1 MLINILTHT
10 PVYVWAILALLVYRG
25 VIAARDREVGVR
37 KLYIIPLLM
46 LALSLQGVLA
56 KFGAAVL
63 PLAAWSH
70 ARRRNDAAD
79 LALRQGARVGRC
91 HCLGMVRVQGSWAP
105 MVMMMVIFFAKY
117 ALAVAL
123 AIQPQAADNAVFAAT
138 ACALFGVFSGYFLG
152 CLARDMGAIPRTGK
166 LRQAAIEPSMP

>member
-1 MLINILTHT
+1 M
-10 PVYVWAILALLVYRG
+10 
-25 VIAARDREVGVR
+25 
-37 KLYIIPLLM
+37 PLLRH
-46 LALSLQGVLA
+46 G
-56 KFGAAVL
+56 
-63 PLAAWSH
+63 PR
-70 ARRRNDAAD
+70 AR
-79 LALRQGARVGRC
+79 Q
-91 HCLGMVRVQGSWAP
+91 LGTDGDDDGHL
-105 MVMMMVIFFAKY
+105 FAKY

>member
-1 MLINILTHT
+1 MLINIFTHT

-63 PLAAWSH
+63 PLAAWS
-70 ARRRNDAAD
+70 AGAAAMT
-79 LALRQGARVGRC
+79 LLIWRFGRARVSAGATA
-91 HCLGMVRVQGSWAP
+91 GMVRVQGSWAP
-105 MVMMMVIFFAKY
+105 MVMMMVIFLAKY

-123 AIQPQAADNAVFAAT
+123 AIQPHAADNAVFAAT

-166 LRQAAIEPSMP
+166 LRQAVIEPSMP